1 MNLPARLVRIFAVTP
16 SVSYPPAYWFCPTD
30 ESKPLREYCVR
41 RDNHNQWYG
50 YKMFTG
56 QFNTVTA
63 SVGTK
68 SVVLP
73 LKMTEKLIAIAMF
86 SEGWAG

>member
-1 MNLPARLVRIFAVTP
+1 MDLPSRLVRIFAVIP

-41 RDNHNQWYG
+41 RDNHGNWYG

-56 QFNTVTA
+56 SHNPA
-63 SVGTK
+63 AHGTK
-68 SVVLP
+68 SVTLP
-73 LKMTEKLIAIAMF
+73 VKMTEKLIAIAMF
-86 SEGWAG
+86 DRGWAG